1 MSIWGNPFGGS
12 ESEGG
17 GSEVT
22 FEVDS
27 QVLLQD
33 GDADVGVSG
42 KVVSSDHVHPA
53 DATIIKQADVVDTLD
68 SESTTAPLSA
78 NQGRVLELGK
88 SDTGHDHDSDYA
100 ADDHNHD
107 LTYSAI
113 AHDHDE
119 DYAADD
125 HVHGSIT
132 NDGKVGVDANI
143 PLITGVDGV
152 VGAGAFG
159 TSANEFAE
167 GDHDHDSDYEA
178 ALGNPSVDDRV
189 LSSKAD
195 GTRSWVVLSA
205 GGDVSGP
212 AESVSNNFSSF
223 DGTGGKTLKD
233 SGVGADSFATAS
245 HDHDSDYAADDHVH
259 GTITNDGKV
268 GVDANIPLI
277 TGVDGVVGAGA
288 FGTSANE
295 FAEGDHDH
303 DSDYAAGDH
312 NHDLAY
318 SAIAHDHDEDY
329 AADDHNHDLTYS
341 AIAHDHDED
350 YAAGDHNHDLTYSA
364 IAHDHD
370 EDYSADDHVHGNITN
385 DGKIGST
392 ANLPV
397 MTGTAGAVTVG
408 SFGGSAN
415 QPAEGDKVALLAGRS
430 GGQTLIGGTASGN
443 SLTLQSSSHETKGK
457 ILFGTSAYDEVNNL
471 LGVGTASPTKKLDI
485 VGSGIN
491 LENTTTNST
500 GIIWKNGTRFMHN
513 FQHPTGGGAVPTG
526 LNTFLGAAAGNL
538 TMGSGATLTDH
549 ASFNTGVGV
558 YSLANNSNGYSNTG
572 VGYGVLHLN
581 TIGMSNAALG
591 TFCLYSNTDG
601 YSNLALGHAA
611 GSLNTTGHTNVFLGH
626 HAGRVIA
633 NGSTDNA
640 TSNTSLYLGADT
652 KALADGGANEI
663 VVGYNAIGAGSNTVV
678 LGNTSIV
685 TTILRGSVGLG
696 GTTSPT
702 AKLHLPA
709 GTASANTAPLKLTTG
724 TLLTTPEAGAIEYL
738 QSGTEG
744 RLYASYKINDAVT
757 RVELASTRSNIVLV
771 TGNGSLTEAQCL
783 DTIVVNT
790 GMSSAGE
797 STFPAL
803 SYRTRVTLLV
813 EAAGKDWE
821 LVPPS
826 GEKFVLSGTEFDAD
840 QHVIVGDVLGDG
852 CVLMRMYNGAAY
864 QWWIYVSKGTFTK
877 EI

>member
-100 ADDHNHD
+100 AD
-107 LTYSAI
+107 
-113 AHDHDE
+113 
-119 DYAADD
+119 
-125 HVHGSIT
+125 
-132 NDGKVGVDANI
+132 
-143 PLITGVDGV
+143 
-152 VGAGAFG
+152 
-159 TSANEFAE
+159 
-167 GDHDHDSDYEA
+167 
-178 ALGNPSVDDRV
+178 
-189 LSSKAD
+189 
-195 GTRSWVVLSA
+195 
-205 GGDVSGP
+205 
-212 AESVSNNFSSF
+212 
-223 DGTGGKTLKD
+223 
-233 SGVGADSFATAS
+233 
-245 HDHDSDYAADDHVH
+245 
-259 GTITNDGKV
+259 
-268 GVDANIPLI
+268 
-277 TGVDGVVGAGA
+277 
-288 FGTSANE
+288 
-295 FAEGDHDH
+295 
-303 DSDYAAGDH
+303 
-312 NHDLAY
+312 
-318 SAIAHDHDEDY
+318 
-329 AADDHNHDLTYS
+329 
-341 AIAHDHDED
+341 
-350 YAAGDHNHDLTYSA
+350 DHNHDLTYSA

-826 GEKFVLSGTEFDAD
+826 GEKFVLSGTELDAD

-864 QWWIYVSKGTFTK
+864 QWWIYVSKGTFT
-877 EI
+877 EET

>member
-119 DYAADD
+119 DYA
-125 HVHGSIT
+125 
-132 NDGKVGVDANI
+132 VD
-143 PLITGVDGV
+143 
-152 VGAGAFG
+152 
-159 TSANEFAE
+159 
-167 GDHDHDSDYEA
+167 
-178 ALGNPSVDDRV
+178 
-189 LSSKAD
+189 
-195 GTRSWVVLSA
+195 
-205 GGDVSGP
+205 
-212 AESVSNNFSSF
+212 
-223 DGTGGKTLKD
+223 
-233 SGVGADSFATAS
+233 
-245 HDHDSDYAADDHVH
+245 
-259 GTITNDGKV
+259 
-268 GVDANIPLI
+268 
-277 TGVDGVVGAGA
+277 
-288 FGTSANE
+288 
-295 FAEGDHDH
+295 
-303 DSDYAAGDH
+303 DH

-329 AADDHNHDLTYS
+329 S
-341 AIAHDHDED
+341 AIAHDHDSD
-350 YAAGDHNHDLTYSA
+350 YA
-364 IAHDHD
+364 
-370 EDYSADDHVHGNITN
+370 ADDHVHGNITN

-392 ANLPV
+392 ANLPI

-443 SLTLQSSSHETKGK
+443 SLTLQSSSHATKGK
-457 ILFGTSAYDEVNNL
+457 ILFGNSAYNEVNNRL
-471 LGVGTASPTKKLDI
+471 GIGTTTPDFTLTLGSTITFGVGNAVVFKAKNSGGDYETWCHPRWSDDKTYI
-485 VGSGIN
+485 NFGSNGFIIRN
-491 LENTTTNST
+491 NSTTTVMS
-500 GIIWKNGTRFMHN
+500 M
-513 FQHPTGGGAVPTG
+513 
-526 LNTFLGAAAGNL
+526 
-538 TMGSGATLTDH
+538 
-549 ASFNTGVGV
+549 
-558 YSLANNSNGYSNTG
+558 SNGGN
-572 VGYGVLHLN
+572 VG
-581 TIGMSNAALG
+581 IGM
-591 TFCLYSNTDG
+591 
-601 YSNLALGHAA
+601 
-611 GSLNTTGHTNVFLGH
+611 TN
-626 HAGRVIA
+626 
-633 NGSTDNA
+633 
-640 TSNTSLYLGADT
+640 
-652 KALADGGANEI
+652 
-663 VVGYNAIGAGSNTVV
+663 
-678 LGNTSIV
+678 
-685 TTILRGSVGLG
+685 
-696 GTTSPT
+696 PT
-702 AKLHLPA
+702 ARLHLPA
-709 GTASANTAPLKLTTG
+709 GTASASTAPLKLTTG

-757 RVELASTRSNIVLV
+757 RVELASTRPNIILV

-826 GEKFVLSGTEFDAD
+826 GEKFVLSGTELDAD

-864 QWWIYVSKGTFTK
+864 QWWIYVSKGTFT
-877 EI
+877 EET